1 MSNQTSNTPVVPLPN
16 PGEGGPVANPSEG
29 ENLPVVPLPD
39 VGEGG
44 PVAPGPG
51 EENYPVVPL
60 PNPGEGG
67 PVAPGPGDGN
77 YPVVPLP
84 NPGEGGPVAPQP
96 WPNRPTQ
103 PSRPQ
108 PYAAVR
114 FLNAAYGYAPFR
126 IFVQNT
132 RMVRLLNYAAA
143 SSYLR
148 IPAGYQTVTV
158 TGANGYIYLQKTL
171 PFPQNARSTVAI
183 VNTAGGLD
191 LLQIPDTCC
200 APARG
205 YGGFRVSNLAR
216 NSTPLDVLLAD
227 GRVVYADVRFK
238 ETTSF
243 KQIRPGSYQFY
254 FAETSLM
261 PMPDY
266 QDIETLDAAFIG
278 TSPAVQTAATLYLRV
293 RQSVQY
299 TVFLLSS
306 GSATNA
312 VQTLVLEN

>member
-1 MSNQTSNTPVVPLPN
+1 MWARAVPL
-16 PGEGGPVANPSEG
+16 
-29 ENLPVVPLPD
+29 
-39 VGEGG
+39 
-44 PVAPGPG
+44 APGSG
-51 EENYPVVPL
+51 EENYPGCSAAQ
-60 PNPGEGG
+60 PGE
-67 PVAPGPGDGN
+67 AALWRGPGDGN

-108 PYAAVR
+108 SYAAVR

-266 QDIETLDAAFIG
+266 QDIETLDAGLYRHESRHPDRRHTLSAGAPVCPVYCISPLQRKRHKRRPDAGIG
-278 TSPAVQTAATLYLRV
+278 RLTKFYRPTPP
-293 RQSVQY
+293 
-299 TVFLLSS
+299 
-306 GSATNA
+306 
-312 VQTLVLEN
+312 